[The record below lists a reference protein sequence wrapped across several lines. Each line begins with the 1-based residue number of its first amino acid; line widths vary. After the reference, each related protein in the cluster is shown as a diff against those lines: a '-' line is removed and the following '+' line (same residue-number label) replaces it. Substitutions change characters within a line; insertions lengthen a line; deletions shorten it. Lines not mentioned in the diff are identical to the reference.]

1 MAGGDAQKLN
11 SGTDKKG
18 QQEQKKI
25 KPLAVLL
32 RGSHNNN
39 NPKWVSY

>member
-1 MAGGDAQKLN
+1 MAGGVAQKLN

-32 RGSHNNN
+32 RGES
-39 NPKWVSY
+39 